1 MITKEMVR
9 SSIEGFLGEMLEKR
23 RIERN
28 KEISG
33 LLSSGLSDQDPMV
46 IAAIE
51 KLEAV
56 ELAYEYDNWLQS
68 AAERMVHHVTL
79 ATHISKGVHSMSRGD
94 SILFRNTDDMPAHLV
109 GSHSTPSNT
118 LDISG
123 SAGALPLYN
132 FINTKVTDDVS
143 IKDLIETGDTAF
155 LDALAPL
162 KRTAKSYLKA
172 FQAFLNQVVDA
183 PATSNLN
190 KQLLFPIN
198 GEDFNTDD
206 IDSLEYVNIVPLY
219 ASVFCHEI
227 KTKVNAIR
235 FSDVNKEHAS
245 NRFSANASDLD
256 QAPYQTIRDLGVLK
270 LGGSKPANISKVV
283 VMTGGE
289 TLLLPSLPPIVTTND
304 KFELSTNVNS
314 LFDSV
319 AFNRLTAPA
328 VNAFASAYVN
338 YSYQSNYAHKNERK
352 TALQFLLITIF
363 DLALDL
369 RNRQVGWLSDHELD
383 INEKYWL
390 DPNYGLM
397 SGNSDYQMTR
407 TVTGWEKVVL
417 DRIADFINTKLHSKL
432 IKSANEFG
440 ELTFNE
446 WRAEAQVIATK
457 YKTNGYEVLV

>member
-9 SSIEGFLGEMLEKR
+9 SSIEGFLSEMLEKR
-23 RIERN
+23 RVERN
-28 KEISG
+28 KEING

-46 IAAIE
+46 IIAIE

-79 ATHISKGVHSMSRGD
+79 ATHISKGIHSMSRGD
-94 SILFRNTDDMPAHLV
+94 SILFRNTDDMPAHLA
-109 GSHSTPSNT
+109 GSHNTPSNT

-132 FINTKVTDDVS
+132 FINTKVTADIS
-143 IKDLIETGDTAF
+143 IKDLIEVGSDAF
-155 LDALAPL
+155 LDALAPQ
-162 KRTAKSYLKA
+162 KRIAKPYLKA
-172 FQAFLNQVVDA
+172 FQDFLNQVVDA

-206 IDSLEYVNIVPLY
+206 IESLEYVNIVPLY

-235 FSDVNKEHAS
+235 FSDVNKERAN
-245 NRFSANASDLD
+245 NRFSADAAELE
-256 QAPYQTIRDLGVLK
+256 QEPYQTIRDLGVLK

-289 TLLLPSLPPIVTTND
+289 TLLLPSLPPRVTTND
-304 KFELSTNVNS
+304 NFELSTHVNS

-319 AFNRLTAPA
+319 AFNRMTASA
-328 VNAFASAYVN
+328 LNAFASAYVN
-338 YSYQSNYAHKNERK
+338 YSYQPNYAHKNERK
-352 TALQFLLITIF
+352 IALHFLLITIF

-369 RNRQVGWLSDHELD
+369 RKQKAGWLTDHELD

-390 DPNYGLM
+390 DPNYGLLI
-397 SGNSDYQMTR
+397 GQSDYQMTR
-407 TVTGWEKVVL
+407 TVTGWERVVL
-417 DRIADFINTKLHSKL
+417 DRIANFINTKLHTKL

-440 ELTFNE
+440 ELAFNE
-446 WRAEAQVIATK
+446 WRVEAEAIATK
-457 YKTNGYEVLV
+457 YKTNGYEVLA

>member
-1 MITKEMVR
+1 MITEKMVR
-9 SSIEGFLGEMLEKR
+9 SSIEGFLSEMLEKR

-28 KEISG
+28 KEING
-33 LLSSGLSDQDPMV
+33 LLASGLSNDDPKV
-46 IAAIE
+46 LIAIE

-56 ELAYEYDNWLQS
+56 ELAYEYDNWLKN

-94 SILFRNTDDMPAHLV
+94 SVLFCNKDDMPAHLV
-109 GSHSTPSNT
+109 GSHNTPSAT

-132 FINTKVTDDVS
+132 FINTKVADDVT
-143 IKDLIETGDTAF
+143 IKDLIESGDAAF
-155 LDALAPL
+155 LGALSPL
-162 KRTAKSYLKA
+162 KRISKPYLKA
-172 FQAFLNQVVDA
+172 FRAFLNQVIDA

-190 KQLLFPIN
+190 KQMLFPIN

-206 IDSLEYVNIVPLY
+206 IDALEYVNIVPLY

-235 FSDVNKEHAS
+235 FSEVNKGRAS
-245 NRFSANASDLD
+245 NRFSASADELE
-256 QAPYQTIRDLGVLK
+256 QEPYQTIRDLAVLK

-283 VMTGGE
+283 VMAGGE
-289 TLLLPSLPPIVTTND
+289 TLLLPSLPPIVSTVD
-304 KFELSTNVNS
+304 KFELPIQTNS
-314 LFDSV
+314 LFDTA

-338 YSYQSNYAHKNERK
+338 YSYQANHINKNERIN
-352 TALQFLLITIF
+352 ALHFLLITIF
-363 DLALDL
+363 DLAVEL
-369 RNRQVGWLSDHELD
+369 RNRKAGWLINHKLD

-390 DPNYGLM
+390 DPKYGLLEGQ
-397 SGNSDYQMTR
+397 SSYHMTR

-417 DRIADFINTKLHSKL
+417 DRIAAFINTKLHSKL
-432 IKSANEFG
+432 IKNANEFN
-440 ELTFNE
+440 ELTFEE
-446 WRAEAQVIATK
+446 WRKEAQVIANK
-457 YKTNGYEVLV
+457 YKTNGNEVLV